1 MTPPALSLLPR
12 MLSCLLPYAG
22 SHHQGL
28 SNHLPMVLHARA
40 ALGADADTLQAC
52 LQAGLPRLA
61 PLHDDW
67 RPIGHWQE
75 GVGDA
80 DAEAALRRYLAAH
93 PDSWPQAM
101 HAVLAQPL
109 GGSFH
114 GVIRLAYALRAGQH
128 EETVAALAYGL
139 ACARPAPVLTGP
151 AAACTTLAAL
161 YQRLAGWQP
170 LANRYRLISD
180 DIVDVLQQLQ
190 ASGQLPAVWP
200 QETGPAARWRAARL
214 YLASRDFDALH
225 LVTGWQAALSVARAL
240 GLAEVPAATACQLQA
255 ATLALWLRLGQPAL
269 ASLPA
274 PFANPAPSWPLP
286 VDDHDCKLLF
296 SVLQLAALDDDPR
309 WLGMAQQLVT

>member
-1 MTPPALSLLPR
+1 MTPSTPSLLPGL
-12 MLSCLLPYAG
+12 LSSLYPYAG

-40 ALGADADTLQAC
+40 ALGAGADALQAC

-61 PLHDDW
+61 ALHDDM

-80 DAEAALRRYLAAH
+80 SAEAALRRYLAAQ

-114 GVIRLAYALRAGQH
+114 GVIRLAYALRAGVH
-128 EETVAALAYGL
+128 DETVAALAYGL
-139 ACARPAPVLTGP
+139 ACARPAPALTGP
-151 AAACTTLAAL
+151 AAACATLDAL

-170 LANRYRLISD
+170 LASRYGLIAE
-180 DIVDVLQQLQ
+180 DIVDVQQQLH
-190 ASGQLPAVWP
+190 ASGHLPAHWP
-200 QETGPAARWRAARL
+200 PEPAAQARWRAARL
-214 YLASRDFDALH
+214 YLATRDFDVLH

-240 GLAEVPAATACQLQA
+240 GLAEVPAATARQLQA
-255 ATLALWLRLGQPAL
+255 ATLALWLRCGQPAL
-269 ASLPA
+269 PPPCEPA
-274 PFANPAPSWPLP
+274 ALMPLQPLP
-286 VDDHDCKLLF
+286 GDHDCKLLF
-296 SVLQLAALDDDPR
+296 SALQLAALDDDPR